1 MKVIKRLLRNLR
13 LILGRLAFAQEL
25 TEILRVVWGLC
36 DGLHLVILTLETIVK
51 KIVKFI
57 RIYNLVL

>member
-25 TEILRVVWGLC
+25 AEILRVVWGLC

>member
-25 TEILRVVWGLC
+25 AEILRVVWGLC
-36 DGLHLVILTLETIVK
+36 DGLHLVILKLLSK
-51 KIVKFI
+51 K
-57 RIYNLVL
+57 